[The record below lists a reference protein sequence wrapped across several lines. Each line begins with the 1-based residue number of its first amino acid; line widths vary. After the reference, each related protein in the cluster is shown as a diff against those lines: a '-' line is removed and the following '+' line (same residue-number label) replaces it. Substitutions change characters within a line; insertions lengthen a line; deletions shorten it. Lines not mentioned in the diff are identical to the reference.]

1 MRLDLIEKKVVR
13 AVGAALA
20 VVALVFIGLAMVG
33 RYRIFSEQK
42 ELEQRRQYEQGM
54 AQLMEDELLAEGMS
68 RGGVRATLGPPDST
82 FGEGELS
89 ETWYYSQSNNYGE
102 VLLKF
107 ERDQLIHVERIQ
119 EDTDPPISRLQ

>member
-1 MRLDLIEKKVVR
+1 MRLDLIEKKVVH
-13 AVGAALA
+13 AVGIALA
-20 VVALVFIGLAMVG
+20 VVAVVFIGLAMVG

-42 ELEQRRQYEQGM
+42 ELEQRRQYEQEM
-54 AQLMEDELLAEGMS
+54 AQLMEEEMLAEGMA
-68 RGGVRATLGPPDST
+68 RGVVRAPLGPPDSI

-89 ETWYYSQSNNYGE
+89 ETWYYFRTNNYGE

-119 EDTDPPISRLQ
+119 EDADPPLSRLQ